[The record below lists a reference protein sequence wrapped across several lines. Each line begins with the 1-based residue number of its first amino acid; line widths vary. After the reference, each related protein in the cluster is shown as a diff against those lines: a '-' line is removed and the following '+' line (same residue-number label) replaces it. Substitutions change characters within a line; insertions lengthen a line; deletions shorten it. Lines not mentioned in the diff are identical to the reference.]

1 MDHTFSTEA
10 IEGSD
15 VSRISIE
22 GELDIATVEQVEKA
36 ADAAI
41 AARRPVLV
49 DLAKCPFMDST
60 GLHWIVLVHQA
71 LADDVGLDPPMAI
84 VARSSGVLRLL
95 SVTTI
100 DERIPVFRTEE
111 EALTALREEARAR
124 ETRTASGRA

>member
-1 MDHTFSTEA
+1 MDHTFSTEE
-10 IEGSD
+10 IDGTE

-22 GELDIATVEQVEKA
+22 GALDIATVEQVERA

-41 AARRPVLV
+41 DAERPVLV

-60 GLHWIVLVHQA
+60 GLHWVVLVYQA
-71 LADDVGLDPPMAI
+71 LAKDVGLDAPMAI

-111 EALTALREEARAR
+111 EALAALGEQQRQRLQE
-124 ETRTASGRA
+124 

>member
-10 IEGSD
+10 IEGTE

-36 ADAAI
+36 ADTAI

-84 VARSSGVLRLL
+84 VARGSGVLRLL
-95 SVTTI
+95 SVTMI

-111 EALTALREEARAR
+111 EALTALREGARAR
-124 ETRTASGRA
+124 ETRTASGRL

>member
-10 IEGSD
+10 IDGTA

-22 GELDIATVEQVEKA
+22 GELDIATVEQVEPA

-41 AARRPVLV
+41 AAERPVLV
-49 DLAKCPFMDST
+49 DLSKCPFMDST
-60 GLHWIVLVHQA
+60 GLHWVVLVHQA
-71 LADDVGLDPPMAI
+71 LTEDAGLDAPMAI

-111 EALTALREEARAR
+111 EALAVLRETARA
-124 ETRTASGRA
+124 

>member
-10 IEGSD
+10 IEGTE
-15 VSRISIE
+15 VSRITIE

-60 GLHWIVLVHQA
+60 GLHWIVLVHEA
-71 LADDVGLDPPMAI
+71 LVDDGGLETPMAI
-84 VARSSGVLRLL
+84 VARSSGVRRLL

-111 EALTALREEARAR
+111 EALGALRERARA
-124 ETRTASGRA
+124 

>member
-1 MDHTFSTEA
+1 MNHTFSTQATDGME
-10 IEGSD
+10 

-22 GELDIATVEQVEKA
+22 GELDIATVEQVEPA

-41 AARRPVLV
+41 AAERPVLV
-49 DLAKCPFMDST
+49 DLGKCPFMDST
-60 GLHWIVLVHQA
+60 GLHWVVLVHEA
-71 LADDVGLDPPMAI
+71 LLKDVGLDTPMAI

-111 EALTALREEARAR
+111 EALAALGEKARA
-124 ETRTASGRA
+124 

>member
-10 IEGSD
+10 IEGTE

-36 ADAAI
+36 ADTAI

-95 SVTTI
+95 SVTMI

-111 EALTALREEARAR
+111 EALTALREGARAR
-124 ETRTASGRA
+124 ETRTASGRL